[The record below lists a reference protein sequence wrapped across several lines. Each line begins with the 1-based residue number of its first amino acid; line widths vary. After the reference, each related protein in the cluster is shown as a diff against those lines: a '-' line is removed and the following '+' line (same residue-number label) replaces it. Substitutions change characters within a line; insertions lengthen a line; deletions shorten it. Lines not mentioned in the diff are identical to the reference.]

1 MLNNE
6 DIFKKIS
13 NTSTNLEKRFF
24 GKYYTPK
31 IAAKEIINEFINHI
45 SLKPGKNKRLRIIDP
60 FGGDGRLIRWLI
72 EETNARNLE
81 NLSWDV
87 TLWDINDIGLLQA
100 KRELL
105 ELRSKKNLTFEII
118 HSDAFT
124 RYKKTIQSN
133 FQKYDFVLTNPPW
146 YVIKPDS
153 RRKISFDKDNKKD
166 DLIKEYKA
174 YDAFINSTFHLSKP
188 KVKFGGWGTDLS
200 RVGLELCHNLVVNNG
215 YIGIVLPPSFLA
227 DQKSYQL
234 RKSFIDSYEILLID
248 SFPAESKL
256 FIGADVGAISCLF
269 KKKVVKN
276 QQFISGIYDK
286 ECKLISREKIILTKE
301 QFLKFDYIIP
311 VNYGQKRIDLLN
323 LISNKFHSWHYVEKN
338 NKSTFWAGRELDE
351 TGSKNWLVEK
361 GNGPL
366 FIKGKNI
373 SRYEKNNNSLKRISK
388 ELKAPKSSKY
398 TRIVW
403 RDISRRNQ
411 KRRMIAT
418 LVEPDII
425 AGNSL
430 GVVYIRSENDSILKT
445 LLGIMNS
452 FCFEFQLRCHLF
464 TGHISLGS
472 IRKVCIPNIDEISK
486 HKNLANLVDRVIKGE
501 NDLENQIEIYVSKK
515 IYGLTKEQFKDIL
528 FCFEKYPEEDKIK
541 LIQEYS
547 KYTN

>member
-6 DIFKKIS
+6 DIFNKIS
-13 NTSTNLEKRFF
+13 DTSTNLEKRFF

-31 IAAKEIINEFINHI
+31 IAARGIINEFINQI
-45 SLKPGKNKRLRIIDP
+45 SLKPGLKKRLKIIDP
-60 FGGDGRLIRWLI
+60 FGGDGRLIKWLI
-72 EETNARNLE
+72 EEANTRNFE

-87 TLWDINDIGLLQA
+87 TLWDINDIGLHQA

-105 ELRSKKNLTFEII
+105 ELRKKKNLTFEII

-146 YVIKPDS
+146 YVIKPD
-153 RRKISFDKDNKKD
+153 RRIKISDAKENKKD
-166 DLIKEYKA
+166 NLIKEYKA
-174 YDAFINSTFHLSKP
+174 YDTFINRTFPLSKP
-188 KVKFGGWGTDLS
+188 KIKFGGWGTDLS

-234 RKSFIDSYEILLID
+234 RKFFINSYEILLID

-276 QQFISGIYDK
+276 QQFFSGIYDK
-286 ECKLISREKIILTKE
+286 KCKLIYREKILLTKE
-301 QFLKFDYIIP
+301 QFLKFDYTIP

-323 LISNKFHSWHYVEKN
+323 LISNKFPSWHYVEKN
-338 NKSTFWAGRELDE
+338 NKPTFWAGRELDE
-351 TGSKNWLVEK
+351 TGSKNWLEDKV
-361 GNGPL
+361 NGPL

-388 ELKAPKSSKY
+388 ELKVPKSSRY
-398 TRIVW
+398 TRIIW

-430 GVVYIRSENDSILKT
+430 GVVSIASENDSTLKT

-452 FCFEFQLRCHLF
+452 FCFEFQLRSYLF

-472 IRKVCIPNIDEISK
+472 IRKVCIPNIDEINK
-486 HKNLANLVDRVIKGE
+486 HENLANLVDRVIKGE
-501 NDLENQIEIYVSKK
+501 HNLENQIEIYVSKK
-515 IYGLTKEQFKDIL
+515 VYGLTKEQFKEIL
-528 FCFEKYPEEDKIK
+528 YCFEKYTEEDKNK
-541 LIQEYS
+541 LIQEY
-547 KYTN
+547 